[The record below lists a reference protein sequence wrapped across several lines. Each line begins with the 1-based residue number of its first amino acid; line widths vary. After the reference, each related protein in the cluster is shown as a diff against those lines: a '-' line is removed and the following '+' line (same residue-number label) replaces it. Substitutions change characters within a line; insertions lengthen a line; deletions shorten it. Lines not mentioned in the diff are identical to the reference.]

1 MGRIP
6 DEIIQ
11 QVRDQSDV
19 VEVVGR
25 TVSLKRAGR
34 NYTGL
39 CPFHDEKTPSFNVN
53 PERGSFYCF
62 GCQEGGDLFSFLMKA
77 ENLTFVEA
85 LRSLAGEAGIEIP
98 TTSGGEGPGLE
109 PLFAANALLAER
121 YAQTLRAPAGGPGVA
136 YLEGRGL
143 DEATRSEFEIG
154 FVPDRWDFA
163 VAALR
168 EARIDVDVGERAGL
182 VAPRKSGGHYDLLR
196 GRVIFPIQDA
206 RGRVVA
212 FGGRAVSKGQEP
224 KYLNTPESPVFR
236 KREAFYGFPHALEAM
251 RRRDRAVV
259 VEGYF
264 DRIALHRAGVPEAV
278 ATCGTSLTHEHA
290 KNLRRRSRNVVLL
303 FDGDAAG
310 LRAMSRALEV
320 LLPEGMRVRVAPL
333 PAGDDPDSFLLR
345 EGAEALR
352 ELVDVAEPALDFAIR
367 RALGEGCETPWQK
380 ADAVA
385 ELAPLLARL
394 PSSVERGAYCRQLA
408 LAAGTEARHVAEAVR
423 AAGRGQDARE
433 ALPVQAR
440 RKGPEERNLAQ
451 LVRALIEHPSLA
463 EEVEISEFRQL
474 VAQGPLTELA
484 LAIVGA
490 AQQGSLQPA
499 ALAEDLS
506 PEASRFLHEFSVQQQ
521 ISEFDSASR
530 TLHDTLSWLRKQRSR
545 ERQRELT
552 SSLRN
557 PGVDAESV
565 LREKQAIVSKETVPT
580 STPPTLSV

>member
-1 MGRIP
+1 VGRIP

-11 QVRDQSDV
+11 QIRDQSDV

-85 LRSLAGEAGIEIP
+85 VRSLAGEAGIEIP
-98 TTSGGEGPGLE
+98 ATSGGEGPGLE

-121 YAQTLRAPAGGPGVA
+121 YVQVLQAPEGGSGIA
-136 YLEGRGL
+136 YLEARGL
-143 DEATRSEFEIG
+143 DEETWSGFGIG
-154 FVPDRWDFA
+154 FAPDRWDFA
-163 VAALR
+163 VTALR
-168 EARIDVDVGERAGL
+168 EAGIAAEVGERAGL

-196 GRVIFPIQDA
+196 GRVIFPIQDV

-212 FGGRAVSKGQEP
+212 FGGRALSKGQEP

-236 KREAFYGFPHALEAM
+236 KREAFYGFPHALEAV

-264 DRIALHRAGVPEAV
+264 DRIALHRAGVQEAV
-278 ATCGTSLTHEHA
+278 ATCGTSLTLEHA

-310 LRAMSRALEV
+310 LRAVTRALEV
-320 LLPEGMRVRVAPL
+320 LLPQGLRVRTALL
-333 PAGDDPDSFLLR
+333 PAGDDPDTFLRR
-345 EGAEALR
+345 EGVEALR
-352 ELVDVAEPALDFAIR
+352 EVVDSAEPALDFAIR

-394 PSSVERGAYCRQLA
+394 PSSVERSDYCRQLA
-408 LAAGTEARHVAEAVR
+408 LAAGTEARHVEEAVR

-433 ALPVQAR
+433 ALPVQVR

-451 LVRALIEHPSLA
+451 FVRALIEHPSLA
-463 EEVEISEFRQL
+463 EDLEISELREL
-474 VAQGPLTELA
+474 VSQGPLTELA
-484 LAIVGA
+484 LAIVA
-490 AQQGSLQPA
+490 AVQQGSLRPE
-499 ALAEDLS
+499 ALAEEVS
-506 PEASRFLHEFSVQQQ
+506 SEARRLLHEFSVQEQS
-521 ISEFDSASR
+521 SELENASR
-530 TLHDTLSWLRKQRSR
+530 TLHDTLIWLRKQRRR
-545 ERQRELT
+545 ERQRALT
-552 SSLRN
+552 SSLRDSR
-557 PGVDAESV
+557 VDAESV
-565 LREKQAIVSKETVPT
+565 FKEKQAIVSDDASRPASAQRLNV
-580 STPPTLSV
+580 